1 MLKRTVTFFLALA
14 TAGALLAQD
23 APQSDLERRLR
34 DLERRVQQM
43 EATSETAE
51 IQRQIEIL
59 IKEIEA
65 LKTRQTSPDA
75 QADTAQHGLGAAAS
89 KVYRSEPGISFGG
102 YGEVLY
108 QNFDGSQV
116 DTADV
121 LRAILYTGYKFN
133 DRTIF
138 NSEIEYEHANT
149 ARSGEVEIEF
159 AYLDY
164 LFRPSFNVRTG
175 LVLMPVGFTNEQ
187 HEPTSFFSTR
197 RTLVDSRIIP
207 TTWSEIG
214 AGIFGEAGRLTY
226 RAYLTT
232 ALASDGF
239 SGAGIRGGRQRG
251 SQAKADDFA
260 LVGRLDWHPSVGTML
275 GASVYSG
282 DSGQERAYGGRVTLG
297 EVHGEAKFRGVVLRA
312 LYARGT
318 VDDAAAINAAN
329 RLTGSG
335 SVGESFGGWYAESG
349 YEITPSLRNR
359 EMSIT
364 PHVRYEKLD
373 TQRRVP
379 NGFSRNRANSQN
391 ILTLGVAF
399 KPIPQTVIKLDWQ
412 DVENDAGTGIDQWNI
427 ALGYIF

>member
-1 MLKRTVTFFLALA
+1 MLKRTATFFFALA
-14 TAGALLAQD
+14 AAGVLLAQD

-34 DLERRVQQM
+34 DLERRVQLM
-43 EATSETAE
+43 EATPETAE

-59 IKEIEA
+59 TKEIEA
-65 LKTRQTSPDA
+65 LKTGQTSRDA
-75 QADTAQHGLGAAAS
+75 QADTPQHGLGAAAS
-89 KVYRSEPGISFGG
+89 KVYRSEPGVSFGG
-102 YGEVLY
+102 YGEALY

-116 DTADV
+116 DRADF

-149 ARSGEVEIEF
+149 EEHGAVEVEF

-164 LFRPSFNVRTG
+164 LLRPSFNIRTG

-187 HEPTSFFSTR
+187 HEPTSFFAAR
-197 RTLVDSRIIP
+197 RTQVDSRIIP
-207 TTWSEIG
+207 TTWNEIG
-214 AGIFGEAGRLTY
+214 AGVFGEAGRFTY

-232 ALASDGF
+232 ALASEGF
-239 SGAGIRGGRQRG
+239 SGSGIRGGRQHG
-251 SQAKADDFA
+251 SEAKANGAA
-260 LVGRLDWHPSVGTML
+260 LVGRLDWHPLVGSIL
-275 GASVYSG
+275 GASVYGG

-318 VDDAAAINAAN
+318 IDDAASINAAN
-329 RLTGSG
+329 GLTGNS

-349 YEITPSLRNR
+349 YEITPNLRNR

-373 TQRRVP
+373 SQRSVP
-379 NGFSRNRANSQN
+379 SGFSRNRANSQN

-412 DVENDAGTGIDQWNI
+412 DVDNDAGTGIDQWNI